1 MIMDNGSID
10 NESEYQESRQST
22 SLFNK
27 HVKEV
32 LFGAKSCNVF
42 QTDN

>member
-1 MIMDNGSID
+1 MIMDNGSIE

-27 HVKEV
+27 HVKQIE
-32 LFGAKSCNVF
+32 LEMKCETFHSLLN
-42 QTDN
+42 